1 MIFILFGPTFCEEA
15 LSKHNVRSDWEE
27 NHFEKI
33 LNDLTE
39 DSNSLVRSFT
49 EPAHYELTS
58 PYQVIPGTYE
68 SNEQGYYQG
77 KDKYSASS
85 IYGKYLAT
93 GAYQFFAKQCLNHYG
108 QVPAVSQPD
117 VESAFSYAN
126 HQIRQ
131 RYPEYGNKS
140 HYDLKG
146 QKEVEGQMMEL
157 VSEYFAK

>member
-1 MIFILFGPTFCEEA
+1 MMASSPRTLLLVNTVIFILFGPTFCEEA

-93 GAYQFFAKQCLNHYG
+93 GAYQFFCQTMPEPLWAGTSCL
-108 QVPAVSQPD
+108 PT
-117 VESAFSYAN
+117 
-126 HQIRQ
+126 
-131 RYPEYGNKS
+131 
-140 HYDLKG
+140 
-146 QKEVEGQMMEL
+146 
-157 VSEYFAK
+157 